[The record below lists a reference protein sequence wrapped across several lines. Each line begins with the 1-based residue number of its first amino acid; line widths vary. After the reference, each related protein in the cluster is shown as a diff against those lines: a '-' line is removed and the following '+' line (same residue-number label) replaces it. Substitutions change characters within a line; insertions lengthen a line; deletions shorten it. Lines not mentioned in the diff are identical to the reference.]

1 MLDLI
6 ELTRDECEVLLRTGL
21 VGRVAFTTPTGPH
34 IVPVNYAVI
43 DDAIVIRTSPY
54 SLLGTHGRDS
64 VLAFEVDLVDYSQQ
78 HGWSVTSRGRAT
90 AVSDPDARKRIRDA
104 WQPRPWAVG
113 ARTTLLSIAIG
124 ELSGRQ
130 LGEGWNALA
139 AMEFRRTPPPSSS
152 DAVQVVAGS

>member
-6 ELTRDECEVLLRTGL
+6 ELTTEECTELLRSGL

-64 VLAFEVDLVDYSQQ
+64 VLAFEVDLVDYERQ
-78 HGWSVTSRGRAT
+78 HGWSVTARGRAT
-90 AVSDPDARKRIRDA
+90 AVTDTAARRRVREA
-104 WQPRPWAVG
+104 WAPRPWAVG
-113 ARTTLLSIAIG
+113 ARTSILSIAIG

-130 LGEGWNALA
+130 LGVGWNALS
-139 AMEFRRTPPPSSS
+139 AMEFRRSAPVTS
-152 DAVQVVAGS
+152 